1 MAKKLH
7 KSKTNKK
14 IFGVCGGLAEYLGV
28 DPTIVRLVVAVAT
41 VLTSYLGIGFVL
53 YLICAFI
60 LPNEE
65 DNKAN

>member
-1 MAKKLH
+1 MNKKLH
-7 KSKTNKK
+7 KSKNNKK
-14 IFGVCGGLAEYLGV
+14 IFGVCGGIAEYLEV
-28 DPTIVRLVVAVAT
+28 DPTFVRLVVAVAT

>member
-1 MAKKLH
+1 MSKKLH
-7 KSKTNKK
+7 RSKTNKK
-14 IFGVCGGLAEYLGV
+14 IFGVCGGIAEYLEV
-28 DPTIVRLVVAVAT
+28 DPTFVRLVVAVAT